1 MIMVYTQ
8 ILAFLRKIR
17 SVWSD
22 IQEQIQALRL
32 ALPVQAIELQDLD
45 DNRIEPAL
53 VRLDNEIPV
62 IENSPNPGQ
71 ALITAAGFFSG
82 TVANDKDIF
91 KGDWDTNLVSFL
103 SPAERQLPG
112 VVQVSTLISA
122 LEDRINLALDNIRNM
137 ESNDVGVAAANVS
150 GAVRDAGNAIRD
162 VTTYPLLTQEVA
174 FTPSSI
180 APSGASGT
188 ASSGASIGMTVM
200 RAINDV
206 LGWKSKPGDPKAFL
220 GALNASFTRT
230 EVEGHVECK
239 WTPRS
244 YAVATDVG
252 GGITGAQAS
261 LYTRAKEV
269 IDLSLPL
276 LDGIYTL
283 DPTADKEDVDALKKV
298 ARDQMTELVSELG
311 MMGGPRVSRVSQYF
325 NLLLGT
331 VFPMMPG
338 TPVESDPN
346 NIQGTLGTLR
356 EILGLNSATDDFV
369 NSVDDEIDLTNFRI
383 LSDYITS
390 LAQSWVNNLQFF
402 MTPTPPGVQPF
413 FGTQLVLLSRQLSVV
428 GESVDEVRF
437 AMDSVFI
444 GPSERQTLPISVRVQ
459 NSPQP
464 FIIYAEDL
472 LSWVSTFALVEGP
485 NLIQDGGKYA
495 VGDAF
500 AAQVRNLHQL
510 VEAALRPQNRGDLPP
525 AFFTGRV
532 HTAWRE
538 LTTQLKA
545 LLNFARP
552 ISHNIETTVTRD
564 VDQVLSALTQSN
576 TFDDFK
582 QSLQGVRAFG
592 SLARA
597 TRRGNA

>member
-1 MIMVYTQ
+1 M
-8 ILAFLRKIR
+8 
-17 SVWSD
+17 
-22 IQEQIQALRL
+22 
-32 ALPVQAIELQDLD
+32 
-45 DNRIEPAL
+45 
-53 VRLDNEIPV
+53 
-62 IENSPNPGQ
+62 
-71 ALITAAGFFSG
+71 
-82 TVANDKDIF
+82 
-91 KGDWDTNLVSFL
+91 
-103 SPAERQLPG
+103 
-112 VVQVSTLISA
+112 
-122 LEDRINLALDNIRNM
+122 
-137 ESNDVGVAAANVS
+137 S

-174 FTPSSI
+174 FTPSSF
-180 APSGASGT
+180 ASARATGTSNSGSNL
-188 ASSGASIGMTVM
+188 GMTVTK
-200 RAINDV
+200 AINDV

-220 GALNASFTRT
+220 GALNASFTCT
-230 EVEGHVECK
+230 EMEGHVECK

-276 LDGIYTL
+276 LDGLYTL
-283 DPTADKEDVDALKKV
+283 DPTTDKEDVEALKKV

-325 NLLLGT
+325 NLLIGT
-331 VFPMMPG
+331 VFPMMPN
-338 TPVESDPN
+338 TQVESDPN

-356 EILGLNSATDDFV
+356 EVLGLNSATDDFV

-390 LAQSWVNNLQFF
+390 LAQSWINNLQFF

-413 FGTQLVLLSRQLSVV
+413 FGTQLVLLARQLSVV

-495 VGDAF
+495 VGEAF

-510 VEAALRPQNRGDLPP
+510 VEAALHPQNRGDLPP

-532 HTAWRE
+532 QTAWQE
-538 LTTQLKA
+538 LTNKLKA

-564 VDQVLSALTQSN
+564 VDQVLSALAQSN
-576 TFDDFK
+576 NFDDFK
-582 QSLQGVRAFG
+582 QSLGNVVGFG
-592 SLARA
+592 RLAQRARA
-597 TRRGNA
+597 